1 QTCALPITFGKMA
14 PLKIAA
20 SLTFEQSYSEV
31 DGDSASMAEFCALI
45 SAISG
50 RPIQQRFAVTG
61 SMNQFGQAQP
71 VGGVNEKI
79 EGFFETC
86 EIQGLTGDQGVI
98 IPRTNMHNLMLKEKV
113 VAAAKAKKFAI
124 YAVETVQEAL
134 QPLTG
139 VNVGKPNDKGRYA
152 KNTLFGEV
160 QARLDLLRDYERKLH
175 R

>member
-1 QTCALPITFGKMA
+1 FGMPNRVTATYRYCDGEVIDIERNVSLSGAIHSKGMMILSAFLTSTFGKMA

-98 IPRTNMHNLMLKEKV
+98 MLRTNLHNLMLKAKV
-113 VAAAKAKKFAI
+113 GADA
-124 YAVETVQEAL
+124 T
-134 QPLTG
+134 
-139 VNVGKPNDKGRYA
+139 
-152 KNTLFGEV
+152 
-160 QARLDLLRDYERKLH
+160 
-175 R
+175 